1 MKEINEKEF
10 FENVRGNY
18 KQELIEKCGEILLQ
32 EDLIKDVK
40 IYYNNQDD
48 ILNFWILYN
57 DLLYYKEDIELRD
70 LINLYYNDTLV
81 DFFTEM
87 LGNDDI
93 EIGTISKELY
103 FLIRYLE
110 DSEMDLWV
118 DRISMLLF
126 YENEVIA
133 DLKEL
138 LNYTIEQESIV
149 IETELEVTAIDFN
162 KEKIR
167 ILELESEE
175 IFNY

>member
-1 MKEINEKEF
+1 MRRISKKEF
-10 FENVRGNY
+10 FENVRNY
-18 KQELIEKCGEILLQ
+18 KKELIEKCGEILLQ

-40 IYYNNQDD
+40 VYYNNQDD
-48 ILNFWILYN
+48 VLNFWILYN

-70 LINLYYNDTLV
+70 LIDLYYSDTLV
-81 DFFTEM
+81 DHFTEM

-93 EIGTISKELY
+93 KIGTISKELY

-126 YENEVIA
+126 YGNHIIA

-149 IETELEVTAIDFN
+149 IETNLEVTTIDFN
-162 KEKIR
+162 KERIS
-167 ILELESEE
+167 ILENEE

>member
-1 MKEINEKEF
+1 MRKISK
-10 FENVRGNY
+10 
-18 KQELIEKCGEILLQ
+18 KELIEKCGEILLQ
-32 EDLIKDVK
+32 EDLIKYVK
-40 IYYNNQDD
+40 VYYNNQDD
-48 ILNFWILYN
+48 VLNFWILYN

-70 LINLYYNDTLV
+70 LIDLYYSDTLV
-81 DFFTEM
+81 DHYTEM

-126 YENEVIA
+126 YENHIIA

-149 IETELEVTAIDFN
+149 IETNLEVTTIDFN
-162 KEKIR
+162 KERIS
-167 ILELESEE
+167 ILENEE

>member
-1 MKEINEKEF
+1 MRKISKKEF
-10 FENVRGNY
+10 FENVRENY
-18 KQELIEKCGEILLQ
+18 KQELLEKCGEILLQ
-32 EDLIKDVK
+32 EELIKDVK

-57 DLLYYKEDIELRD
+57 DLLYYKEDIELKD
-70 LINLYYNDTLV
+70 LIDLYYSDTLV
-81 DFFTEM
+81 DHFTEM

-126 YENEVIA
+126 YENHIIA

-138 LNYTIEQESIV
+138 LNYTIDQENIV
-149 IETELEVTAIDFN
+149 IETKLEVVAIDFN
-162 KEKIR
+162 KERIR
-167 ILELESEE
+167 ILENEE

>member
-1 MKEINEKEF
+1 MRKISK
-10 FENVRGNY
+10 
-18 KQELIEKCGEILLQ
+18 KELIEKCGEILLQ

-40 IYYNNQDD
+40 VYYNNQDD
-48 ILNFWILYN
+48 VLNFWILYN

-70 LINLYYNDTLV
+70 LIDLYYSDTLV
-81 DFFTEM
+81 DHYTEM

-126 YENEVIA
+126 YENHIIA

-149 IETELEVTAIDFN
+149 IETNLEVTTIDFN
-162 KEKIR
+162 KERIS
-167 ILELESEE
+167 ILENEE